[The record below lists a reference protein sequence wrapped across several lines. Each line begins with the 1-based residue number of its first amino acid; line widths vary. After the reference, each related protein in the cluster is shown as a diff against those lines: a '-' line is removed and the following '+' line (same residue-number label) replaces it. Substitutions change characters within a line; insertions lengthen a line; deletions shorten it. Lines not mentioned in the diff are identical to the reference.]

1 MEADWPLERALRVAD
16 TAIESPALE
25 TLYDQMKATPVA
37 VDLPQLWR
45 RLGVEPRGDGVLLD
59 DAAPLAPLRR
69 AITAAPRDGG

>member
-1 MEADWPLERALRVAD
+1 
-16 TAIESPALE
+16 
-25 TLYDQMKATPVA
+25 
-37 VDLPQLWR
+37 LWR